1 MEKNPNHTI
10 TDYFKLT
17 ELGQGTYGNVCKINK
32 YIIQK
37 KNKKIIFFSIK

>member
-17 ELGQGTYGNVCKINK
+17 ELGQGTYGNVCKNINF
-32 YIIQK
+32 IIIK
-37 KNKKIIFFSIK
+37 KKKIFFSI